1 MVITALADHHIPLD
15 EPIDLLNV
23 AFMTKEMT
31 IPVNFNK
38 KERKQKNHCE
48 IPSEEFSKRVA
59 AASPGEQFNVPDRVT
74 GRAGLTEL
82 QAANL
87 NRFEILL
94 KLMFL

>member
-48 IPSEEFSKRVA
+48 IPSEEFSKSVAA

-74 GRAGLTEL
+74 GRAGLKEL
-82 QAANL
+82 QAANP
-87 NRFEILL
+87 
-94 KLMFL
+94 